1 MQTIPEIIDGLEY
14 AGLVGRGRR
23 RDLELAIREAAFNL
37 RIQTTTDGRR
47 FVPELGGTVHTFV
60 PRVLT
65 EDEADRLLAAIRVAD
80 FH

>member
-23 RDLELAIREAAFNL
+23 LALEHAIREAAFNL
-37 RIQTTTDGRR
+37 RIRTITDGRK
-47 FVPELGGTVHTFV
+47 FVPELGGTVSTLV

-65 EDEADRLLAAIRVAD
+65 EEEADNLFAAIHLPD
-80 FH
+80 FA